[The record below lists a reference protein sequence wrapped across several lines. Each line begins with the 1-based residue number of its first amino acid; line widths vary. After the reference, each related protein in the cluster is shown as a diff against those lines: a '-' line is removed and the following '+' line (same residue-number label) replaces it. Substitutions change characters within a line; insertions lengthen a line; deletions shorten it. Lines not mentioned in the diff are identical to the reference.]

1 MADGLTTS
9 AAKTID
15 TGSVRI
21 ADVSKTF
28 QVEDRT
34 VHALDKVSLAIEP
47 GEFISIVGPSG
58 CGKSTLLRFLAGLDR
73 PDNGSVSVDGET
85 IERPSLKRG
94 IVFQD
99 HRLLPWLNVEKN
111 IALGLHSVAGSEPAK
126 NERVRYLIDLV
137 GLNGFEKALPH
148 ELSGGMSQRAAI
160 ARGLAPRPPLLLL
173 DEPLGAL
180 DSLTRSHL
188 QDELLAIWERE
199 KSTVVMVTH
208 DVEEAI
214 YLSDRIIVME
224 PRPGRIARI
233 FEVRGPR
240 PRHRDDV
247 YFVAIRR
254 EITDLLA
261 HRPSSPRDSIFRTGP
276 DEVNAITREVRT

>member
-1 MADGLTTS
+1 MADGLTIS

-28 QVEDRT
+28 QVEDRA

-99 HRLLPWLNVEKN
+99 HRLLPWLNVERN

-137 GLNGFEKALPH
+137 GLNGFERALPH

-214 YLSDRIIVME
+214 YLSDRVIVME

-233 FEVRGPR
+233 FDIRGPR
-240 PRHRDDV
+240 PRHRDDAG
-247 YFVAIRR
+247 FVAIRR

-261 HRPSSPRDSIFRTGP
+261 QRKARSSQ
-276 DEVNAITREVRT
+276 

>member
-1 MADGLTTS
+1 MADNLTLSSTKVFH
-9 AAKTID
+9 A
-15 TGSVRI
+15 GSVRI

-28 QVEDRT
+28 RVEDRT
-34 VHALDKVSLAIEP
+34 VHALDSVSLSIES

-58 CGKSTLLRFLAGLDR
+58 CGKSTLLRFLAGLDG
-73 PDNGSVSVDGET
+73 PDSGRITVDGEV
-85 IERPSLKRG
+85 IDRPSLKRG

-99 HRLLPWLNVEKN
+99 HRLLPWFSVEKN
-111 IALGLHSVAGSEPAK
+111 ISLSLYSVAGSEAEK
-126 NERVRYLIDLV
+126 RERVQYLIDLV
-137 GLNGFEKALPH
+137 GLTGFEKALPQ

-188 QDELLAIWERE
+188 QDELLAIWQRE

-214 YLSDRIIVME
+214 YLSDRVVVME

-233 FEVRGPR
+233 FDIRSSR
-240 PRHRDDV
+240 PRHRDDPD
-247 YFVAIRR
+247 FVAVRR
-254 EITDLLA
+254 QITDLLA
-261 HRPSSPRDSIFRTGP
+261 GRH
-276 DEVNAITREVRT
+276 

>member
-1 MADGLTTS
+1 MADALTLS
-9 AAKTID
+9 RPKTVEV
-15 TGSVRI
+15 GSVQI
-21 ADVSKTF
+21 SDVSKTF
-28 QVEDRT
+28 RVEGRT
-34 VHALDKVSLAIEP
+34 VHALDDVSLAIAS

-58 CGKSTLLRFLAGLDR
+58 CGKSTLLRFLAGLDG
-73 PDNGSVSVDGET
+73 PDSGRIAVDGEV
-85 IERPSLKRG
+85 IDRPSLKRG

-99 HRLLPWLNVEKN
+99 HRLLPWFSVEKN
-111 IALGLHSVAGSEPAK
+111 IALSLHSLAGSEAEK
-126 NERVRYLIDLV
+126 RERVQYLIDLV
-137 GLNGFEKALPH
+137 GLSGFEKALPH

-180 DSLTRSHL
+180 DSLTRSYL

-214 YLSDRIIVME
+214 YLSDRVVVME
-224 PRPGRIARI
+224 PRPGRIAKI
-233 FEVRGPR
+233 FEVSGKR
-240 PRHRDDV
+240 PRHRDDPD
-247 YFVAIRR
+247 FVTIRR

-261 HRPSSPRDSIFRTGP
+261 HRRD
-276 DEVNAITREVRT
+276 

>member
-1 MADGLTTS
+1 MADSLTTS
-9 AAKTID
+9 PVRTANA
-15 TGSVRI
+15 GSVRI
-21 ADVSKTF
+21 AEVSKTF
-28 QVEDRT
+28 HVEDRS
-34 VHALDKVSLAIEP
+34 VHALDNVSLTIEP

-73 PDNGSVSVDGET
+73 PDGGHITVDGEA
-85 IERPSLKRG
+85 IDRPSLKRG

-99 HRLLPWLNVEKN
+99 HRLLPWFSVEKN
-111 IALGLHSVAGSEPAK
+111 IALSLHSVPGYASEK
-126 NERVRYLIDLV
+126 RERVQYLIDLV

-180 DSLTRSHL
+180 DSLTRSYL
-188 QDELLAIWERE
+188 QDELLAIRERE

-214 YLSDRIIVME
+214 YLSDRVVVME
-224 PRPGRIARI
+224 PRPGRIARTFDI
-233 FEVRGPR
+233 KSAR
-240 PRHRDDV
+240 PRHRDDAG
-247 YFVAIRR
+247 FVAIRR

-261 HRPSSPRDSIFRTGP
+261 HRES
-276 DEVNAITREVRT
+276 

>member
-1 MADGLTTS
+1 MADSLTLSPTRTLD
-9 AAKTID
+9 A
-15 TGSVRI
+15 GSVRI

-28 QVEDRT
+28 RLEERT
-34 VHALDKVSLAIEP
+34 VHALDKVSLAIES

-58 CGKSTLLRFLAGLDR
+58 CGKSTLLRFLAGLDG
-73 PDNGSVSVDGET
+73 PDSGRITVDGEM
-85 IERPSLKRG
+85 IDRPSLKRG

-99 HRLLPWLNVEKN
+99 HRLLPWLSVERN
-111 IALGLHSVAGSEPAK
+111 IALSLHSVAGSETEK
-126 NERVRYLIDLV
+126 RERVQYLIDLV
-137 GLNGFEKALPH
+137 GLTGFEKALPH

-214 YLSDRIIVME
+214 YLSDRVVVME

-233 FEVRGPR
+233 FDISSTR
-240 PRHRDDV
+240 PRHRDDAD
-247 YFVAIRR
+247 FVTVRR

-261 HRPSSPRDSIFRTGP
+261 HRK
-276 DEVNAITREVRT
+276 N

>member
-1 MADGLTTS
+1 MADKLTITP
-9 AAKTID
+9 AKT
-15 TGSVRI
+15 TAAGAVRI
-21 ADVSKTF
+21 IDVSKTF
-28 QVEDRT
+28 HVEKRN
-34 VHALDKVSLAIEP
+34 VHALDNVTLAIKS

-58 CGKSTLLRFLAGLDR
+58 CGKSTLLRFLAGLDK
-73 PDNGSVSVDGET
+73 PDGGRITVDGEL
-85 IERPSLKRG
+85 IDKPSLKRG

-99 HRLLPWLNVEKN
+99 HRLLPWFNVEKN
-111 IALGLHSVAGSEPAK
+111 IALSLHSVDGSEFEK
-126 NERVRYLIDLV
+126 RERVQYLIDLV
-137 GLNGFEKALPH
+137 GLTGFEKALPQ

-214 YLSDRIIVME
+214 YLSDRIVVMN

-233 FEVRGPR
+233 FDVDSTR
-240 PRHRDDV
+240 PRRRDDLD
-247 YFVAIRR
+247 FVTIRR

-261 HRPSSPRDSIFRTGP
+261 QRNRQKIVT
-276 DEVNAITREVRT
+276 N

>member
-1 MADGLTTS
+1 MAEALTLS
-9 AAKTID
+9 RPKAID
-15 TGSVRI
+15 AGSVHI

-28 QVEDRT
+28 RVEDRT
-34 VHALDKVSLAIEP
+34 VHALDNVSLSIES

-58 CGKSTLLRFLAGLDR
+58 CGKSTLLRFLAGLDG
-73 PDNGSVSVDGET
+73 PDSGRITVDGEL
-85 IERPSLKRG
+85 IDRPSLKRG

-99 HRLLPWLNVEKN
+99 HRLLPWFSVEKN
-111 IALGLHSVAGSEPAK
+111 IALGLHSIAGSEAEK
-126 NERVRYLIDLV
+126 RERTQYLIDLV
-137 GLNGFEKALPH
+137 GLTGFETALPH

-180 DSLTRSHL
+180 DSLTRSYL

-214 YLSDRIIVME
+214 YLSDRVVVME
-224 PRPGRIARI
+224 PRPGRIAQI
-233 FEVRGPR
+233 FAIPGER
-240 PRHRDDV
+240 PRRRDDPD
-247 YFVAIRR
+247 FVTIRR
-254 EITDLLA
+254 EITGLLA
-261 HRPSSPRDSIFRTGP
+261 QR
-276 DEVNAITREVRT
+276 

>member
-1 MADGLTTS
+1 MAGSLTLS
-9 AAKTID
+9 RID
-15 TGSVRI
+15 AFIAGSVRI
-21 ADVSKTF
+21 VDVSKTF
-28 QVEDRT
+28 QVEERS
-34 VHALDKVSLAIEP
+34 VHALDNVSLDIEA

-73 PDNGSVSVDGET
+73 PDDGRITVDGEV
-85 IERPSLKRG
+85 IGQPSLKRG

-99 HRLLPWLNVEKN
+99 HRLLPWFNVEKN
-111 IALGLHSVAGSEPAK
+111 IALSLYSVAGSEAEK
-126 NERVRYLIDLV
+126 RDRVQYLIDLV
-137 GLNGFEKALPH
+137 GLTGFEKALPH

-214 YLSDRIIVME
+214 YLSDRVVVME
-224 PRPGRIARI
+224 PRPGRIARVFQI
-233 FEVRGPR
+233 PSNR
-240 PRHRDDV
+240 PRRRDNID
-247 YFVAIRR
+247 FIALRR
-254 EITDLLA
+254 EITELLA
-261 HRPSSPRDSIFRTGP
+261 RGK
-276 DEVNAITREVRT
+276 